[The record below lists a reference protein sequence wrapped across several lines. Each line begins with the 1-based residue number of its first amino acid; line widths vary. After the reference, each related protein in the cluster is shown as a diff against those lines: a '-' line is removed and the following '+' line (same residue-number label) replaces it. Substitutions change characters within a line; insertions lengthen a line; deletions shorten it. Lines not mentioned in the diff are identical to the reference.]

1 MCMLIH
7 DSNRG
12 VNSETIVCLIAVT
25 TWLNYLRSLLRFSR
39 YKVSDVDSTLLSPS
53 FAHVMSGLGLPVT
66 LQNKVKLLPSNA
78 I

>member
-1 MCMLIH
+1 MCILIH

-12 VNSETIVCLIAVT
+12 VNSETTVRLIAVT
-25 TWLNYLRSLLRFSR
+25 TRLNYLRSLLRLSR
-39 YKVSDVDSTLLSPS
+39 YKVSDVDSTLLSP
-53 FAHVMSGLGLPVT
+53 FVHVMSGLGLPVI

>member
-1 MCMLIH
+1 MCILIH

-25 TWLNYLRSLLRFSR
+25 TRLNYLRSLLRFSR
-39 YKVSDVDSTLLSPS
+39 YKVSDVDCTLLSPS
-53 FAHVMSGLGLPVT
+53 FVHVMSGFGLPVI